1 MMLRGIIFDFD
12 GVIANT
18 EPLHYRAL
26 ASVLAEVGVSFGA
39 NDYFEKYL
47 GYDDEGVF
55 RAVSEDRALEW
66 TAGQISRLLDRKA
79 ASLERLVQD
88 VDVVFPGAQEA
99 VRRCAEVVPVGIASG
114 ALRSEIVRILDRIG
128 LTSLFTAIVAAGET
142 PAGKPAPDPYAR
154 AVAMLSA
161 AANADADA
169 KSYVAIEDS
178 RWGLESA
185 RAAGLRTVAVA
196 HTYEAGELGEADL
209 IIPGIHALNVDAL
222 RELCA

>member
-1 MMLRGIIFDFD
+1 MLSGIIFDFD

-26 ASVLAEVGVSFGA
+26 ASVLSEAGVSFGA
-39 NDYFEKYL
+39 DDYYQKYL

-66 TAGQISRLLDRKA
+66 STGQIDRMLERKA
-79 ASLERLVQD
+79 ASLERLVRD
-88 VDVVFPGAQEA
+88 VDVLFPGAPEA
-99 VRRCAEVVPVGIASG
+99 LRRFAEVVPVGIASG
-114 ALRSEIVRILDRIG
+114 ALRSEIVRILDRSG

-142 PAGKPAPDPYAR
+142 PAGKPAPDPYLR

-161 AANADADA
+161 AGGKDADA
-169 KSYVAIEDS
+169 RSYVAVEDS

-185 RAAGLRTVAVA
+185 RAAGLVTVAVA
-196 HTYEAGELGEADL
+196 QTYDARELGQADL
-209 IIPGIHALNVDAL
+209 VVPDLQALSLGAL
-222 RELCA
+222 RELYR